1 MESSNPFLD
10 FGRGDEGLPGV
21 SGAEVAS
28 APGPHAKGYGIAP
41 TREDA
46 EDALRSRLNAA
57 IIDQILIGVFTVV
70 VALVFHVTF
79 ASVTFAA
86 LAVSFELLYFFVEET
101 RTGQTIGKRQ
111 FGVRV
116 VNLDGTRPGPR
127 TIAFRTLGRI
137 LDALPAYH
145 ASGLL
150 TMIGTG
156 RRRRQRIGDML
167 AHTTVVAAPGG
178 RALAPMKRWVL
189 PLLTVVA
196 TALSV
201 AVIVAA
207 VDRASGPDALRSG
220 FVSGCVQS
228 GASSSYC
235 GCVFSALVAAGY
247 TTDAAWESLE
257 NEVSAA
263 RASGN
268 AALVP
273 AAYVSAVRGC
283 GTP

>member
-1 MESSNPFLD
+1 M
-10 FGRGDEGLPGV
+10 
-21 SGAEVAS
+21 
-28 APGPHAKGYGIAP
+28 AP
-41 TREDA
+41 TREDT
-46 EDALRSRLNAA
+46 EDALHSRLNAA
-57 IIDQILIGVFTVV
+57 IIDQILVGLFTAV
-70 VALVFHVTF
+70 VALALRLTF
-79 ASVTFAA
+79 ASLA
-86 LAVSFELLYFFVEET
+86 LAAVAIAAELLYFFVEET

-111 FGVRV
+111 YGVRV

-178 RALAPMKRWVL
+178 RALAPRRRWLL

-196 TALSV
+196 TAFSL

-207 VDRASGPDALRSG
+207 VDRSSGPDALRSG
-220 FVSGCVQS
+220 FVSGCERGGS
-228 GASSSYC
+228 SSSYC
-235 GCVFSALVAAGY
+235 GCVFNALVAAGY
-247 TTDAAWESLE
+247 TDSAAWDSLE
-257 NEVSAA
+257 REVSAA
-263 RASGN
+263 QASGSP
-268 AALVP
+268 ALLP
-273 AAYVSAVRGC
+273 AAYVSAVRSC